1 MRNLLVGV
9 AGLSIALASAVAAAP
24 ASPPPATATPPAA
37 SAPAAPSVE
46 TTTIGDLLAN
56 PTSQAVIAKDMPDLI
71 TYPGLDQIKGMT
83 LRDISKYPQAKLDD
97 AKLAAIQKDLDAAKK
112 P

>member
-9 AGLSIALASAVAAAP
+9 AGLSIALASASGAAAQ
-24 ASPPPATATPPAA
+24 ASPPPAA

-97 AKLAAIQKDLDAAKK
+97 AKLAAVQKDLDAAKK